1 MQGLSTSYGP
11 TELNLSN
18 LEIARNMLNESK
30 GTIESLKAE
39 IESLEEEIKKLN
51 PPHMTGSGIN

>member
-11 TELNLSN
+11 TELNSSN
-18 LEIARNMLNESK
+18 LEIAINMLNESK
-30 GTIESLKAE
+30 GIIESLKTE
-39 IESLEEEIKKLN
+39 LESLEKEIKKLN